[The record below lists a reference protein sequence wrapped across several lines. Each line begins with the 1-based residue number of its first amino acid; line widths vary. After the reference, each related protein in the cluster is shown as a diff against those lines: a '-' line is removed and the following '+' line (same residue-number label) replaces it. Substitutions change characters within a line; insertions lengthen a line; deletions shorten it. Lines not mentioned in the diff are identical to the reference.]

1 MPTRGTRRFRSSL
14 TERPASRARR
24 VAQILERLQ
33 AQYPDVRL
41 PLTHQDPF
49 QLLVATI
56 LSAQSTDAVV
66 NRVTPKLFAR
76 YPTAQALAA
85 ARPRDVE
92 RIIRPTGFFR
102 QKTAAIIHMS
112 QSLVER
118 FGGHVPLTME
128 DLLTLEGVGR
138 KTANVILSAK
148 RLEVW
153 AGGADPSD
161 GMGIVVDTHV
171 RRLSQR
177 LGLVT
182 SDDVGKIEQ
191 QLMAIVPREA
201 WPTFSLRLIYFGREV
216 CTAKRPRC
224 RVCPLNALCPSAPYG
239 GHPPWMRTPRIRG
252 RSEERRVGKECRSR
266 WSPYH

>member
-1 MPTRGTRRFRSSL
+1 MPSSSGTRRFRSPL
-14 TERPASRARR
+14 TERPALRARR
-24 VAQILERLQ
+24 VGQIIERLQ
-33 AQYPDVRL
+33 ARYPDVQL
-41 PLTHQDPF
+41 PLTHQDPY

-66 NRVTPKLFAR
+66 NRVTPTLFAQ

-85 ARPRDVE
+85 ARRRDVE
-92 RIIRPTGFFR
+92 RMIKPTGFFR

-148 RLEVW
+148 RLEAW
-153 AGGADPSD
+153 EGGGDPSD

-177 LGLVT
+177 LGLVS

-201 WPTFSLRLIYFGREV
+201 WATFSLRLIYFGREV

-224 RVCPLNALCPSAPYG
+224 RVCPLNALCPSAPYEG
-239 GHPPWMRTPRIRG
+239 YPPWMQTRRTRGMAHEPGHKRKRNAIR
-252 RSEERRVGKECRSR
+252 R
-266 WSPYH
+266 

>member
-1 MPTRGTRRFRSSL
+1 MPTRSGTRRFRSSL

-24 VAQILERLQ
+24 VAQIIERLQ
-33 AQYPDVRL
+33 ARYPDVRL
-41 PLTHQDPF
+41 PLTHHDPF

-66 NRVTPKLFAR
+66 NRVTPMLFAR
-76 YPTAQALAA
+76 GPTAQALAA

-118 FGGHVPLTME
+118 YGGHVPLTM
-128 DLLTLEGVGR
+128 DHLLTLEGVGR

-148 RLEVW
+148 RLESW
-153 AGGADPSD
+153 EDGDDPSD

-191 QLMAIVPREA
+191 QLTAIVPREA
-201 WPTFSLRLIYFGREV
+201 WPTFSLWLIYFGREV

-224 RVCPLNALCPSAPYG
+224 PVCPLNALCPSAPYG
-239 GHPPWMRTPRIRG
+239 GYPPWMWTPRTRG
-252 RSEERRVGKECRSR
+252 MVHGPGRKRQRSAARR
-266 WSPYH
+266 

>member
-1 MPTRGTRRFRSSL
+1 MATRSGTRRFRL
-14 TERPASRARR
+14 LLAERPASRARR
-24 VAQILERLQ
+24 VDQIVKRLQ
-33 AQYPDVRL
+33 ARYPDVGL

-66 NRVTPKLFAR
+66 NRVTPMLFAQ
-76 YPTAQALAA
+76 YPTAQALASA
-85 ARPRDVE
+85 GSRSVE
-92 RIIRPTGFFR
+92 RIIKPTGFFR

-118 FGGHVPLTME
+118 FGGQVPLTMA

-148 RLEVW
+148 RLEAW
-153 AGGADPSD
+153 EGGGDPSD

-177 LGLVT
+177 LGLVRT
-182 SDDVGKIEQ
+182 DDVAKIEQ

-201 WPTFSLRLIYFGREV
+201 WPTFSLHLIYFGREV
-216 CTAKRPRC
+216 CTARRPRC
-224 RVCPLNALCPSAPYG
+224 PVCPLNAVCPSAPYG
-239 GHPPWMRTPRIRG
+239 GYPPWMRSLRTRG
-252 RSEERRVGKECRSR
+252 MVHKAGRKRQRNAARR
-266 WSPYH
+266 

>member
-1 MPTRGTRRFRSSL
+1 MPTSSGPRWFRSSL
-14 TERPASRARR
+14 TERPASRTGR
-24 VAQILERLQ
+24 VAQIIGRLR
-33 AQYPDVRL
+33 ARYPDVRL
-41 PLTHQDPF
+41 PLIHKDRF
-49 QLLVATI
+49 QLLLATI
-56 LSAQSTDAVV
+56 LSAQSTDVGV

-85 ARPRDVE
+85 ARSRDVE
-92 RIIRPTGFFR
+92 RIIKPTGFFR

-118 FGGHVPLTME
+118 FEGQVPLTME
-128 DLLTLEGVGR
+128 GLLTLEGVGR

-148 RLEVW
+148 RLEAW
-153 AGGADPSD
+153 ESGDDPSD

-191 QLMAIVPREA
+191 QLMTIVPRET
-201 WPTFSLRLIYFGREV
+201 WPTLSLHLIYFGREV
-216 CTAKRPRC
+216 CTAKRPGC
-224 RVCPLNALCPSAPYG
+224 LVCPLNALCPSAPYG
-239 GHPPWMRTPRIRG
+239 GYPPWMRTPRFRG
-252 RSEERRVGKECRSR
+252 RGHVPGRKRRRNTTGR
-266 WSPYH
+266 

>member
-1 MPTRGTRRFRSSL
+1 MATRSGTRRFRL
-14 TERPASRARR
+14 LLAERPASRARR
-24 VAQILERLQ
+24 VDKIVKRLQ
-33 AQYPDVRL
+33 ARYPDVGL

-66 NRVTPKLFAR
+66 NRVTPMLFAQ
-76 YPTAQALAA
+76 YPTAQALAS
-85 ARPRDVE
+85 ARSRSVE
-92 RIIRPTGFFR
+92 RIIKPTGFFR

-118 FGGHVPLTME
+118 FGGQVPLTMA

-148 RLEVW
+148 RLEAW
-153 AGGADPSD
+153 EGGGDPSD

-177 LGLVT
+177 LGLVRT
-182 SDDVGKIEQ
+182 DDVAKIEQ

-201 WPTFSLRLIYFGREV
+201 WPTFSLHLIYFGREV
-216 CTAKRPRC
+216 CTARRPRC
-224 RVCPLNALCPSAPYG
+224 PVCPLNAVCPSAPYG
-239 GHPPWMRTPRIRG
+239 GYPPWMRPLRTRG
-252 RSEERRVGKECRSR
+252 MVHKAGRKRQRNAARR
-266 WSPYH
+266 

>member
-1 MPTRGTRRFRSSL
+1 MPTRSSTRRFRPSL
-14 TERPASRARR
+14 TEPPASRARR

-33 AQYPDVRL
+33 ARYPDVRL

-66 NRVTPKLFAR
+66 NRVTPTLFAR

-85 ARPRDVE
+85 ARRRDVE
-92 RIIRPTGFFR
+92 RIIKPTGFFR

-148 RLEVW
+148 RLEAW
-153 AGGADPSD
+153 EGGGDPSD

-177 LGLVT
+177 LGLVS

-201 WPTFSLRLIYFGREV
+201 WATFSLRLIYFGREV

-224 RVCPLNALCPSAPYG
+224 RVCPLNALCPSAPYEG
-239 GHPPWMRTPRIRG
+239 YPPWMQTRRTRGMAHEPGRKRKRNAIR
-252 RSEERRVGKECRSR
+252 R
-266 WSPYH
+266 

>member
-1 MPTRGTRRFRSSL
+1 MPTSSGLRRFRSSL
-14 TERPASRARR
+14 TERPVSRAHR
-24 VAQILERLQ
+24 VIQIIKRLQ
-33 AQYPDVRL
+33 ARYPDVRL

-56 LSAQSTDAVV
+56 LSAQSTDALV
-66 NRVTPKLFAR
+66 NRVTPMLFAR
-76 YPTAQALAA
+76 HPTAQALAS
-85 ARPRDVE
+85 ARSRDVE
-92 RIIRPTGFFR
+92 RIIKPTGFFR

-112 QSLVER
+112 QSLVKR
-118 FGGHVPLTME
+118 FGGQVPLTME
-128 DLLTLEGVGR
+128 GLLTLEGVGR

-148 RLEVW
+148 RLEAW
-153 AGGADPSD
+153 EGGDDPSD

-201 WPTFSLRLIYFGREV
+201 WPTFSLHLIYFGREV
-216 CTAKRPRC
+216 CTAKRPLC
-224 RVCPLNALCPSAPYG
+224 SVCPLNTLCPSAPYG
-239 GHPPWMRTPRIRG
+239 GYPPWMRTRRNRG
-252 RSEERRVGKECRSR
+252 MAHGPGRKRRRNTTGR
-266 WSPYH
+266 

>member
-1 MPTRGTRRFRSSL
+1 MPTRSGTRRVRSSL

-24 VAQILERLQ
+24 AGQIIERLQ
-33 AQYPDVRL
+33 TQYPDVRL

-56 LSAQSTDAVV
+56 LSAQSTDALV
-66 NRVTPKLFAR
+66 NRVTPMLFAR
-76 YPTAQALAA
+76 YPTAHALSA

-102 QKTAAIIHMS
+102 QKTRAIIHMS

-128 DLLTLEGVGR
+128 HLLTLEGVGR

-148 RLEVW
+148 RLEAW
-153 AGGADPSD
+153 EGGGDPSD

-182 SDDVGKIEQ
+182 SGDVEKIEQ

-224 RVCPLNALCPSAPYG
+224 PVCPLNALCPSAPYRG
-239 GHPPWMRTPRIRG
+239 YPPWMQARRTGGMAHKPG
-252 RSEERRVGKECRSR
+252 RKRQQNAARR
-266 WSPYH
+266 

>member
-1 MPTRGTRRFRSSL
+1 MPTRSGTRRLRSPL

-24 VAQILERLQ
+24 VGQIIKRLQ

-41 PLTHQDPF
+41 PLAHQDPF

-56 LSAQSTDAVV
+56 LSAQSTDALV
-66 NRVTPKLFAR
+66 NRVTPTLFAR

-85 ARPRDVE
+85 ARARDVE

-112 QSLVER
+112 QSLGER
-118 FGGHVPLTME
+118 FGGQVPLTME

-148 RLEVW
+148 RLEAW
-153 AGGADPSD
+153 EGGEDPSD

-182 SDDVGKIEQ
+182 GDNVEKIEQ
-191 QLMAIVPREA
+191 QLMVIVPRNEWA
-201 WPTFSLRLIYFGREV
+201 TFSLRLIYFGREV

-224 RVCPLNALCPSAPYG
+224 PVCPLNALCPSAPYG
-239 GHPPWMRTPRIRG
+239 GYPPWMRTPRTSGMAHAPG
-252 RSEERRVGKECRSR
+252 RKRQRDTTRR
-266 WSPYH
+266 